1 MNKQHLL
8 NMAMNSGMILQQ
20 SLEGFFVTQLLS
32 GLTPSEIEE
41 LWQLWLWMVGNGN
54 PIALRWFISLSH
66 VSYDLSS
73 SNLT

>member
-1 MNKQHLL
+1 MTMNP
-8 NMAMNSGMILQQ
+8 GMILQQ

-32 GLTPSEIEE
+32 GLTPSEIKE
-41 LWQLWLWMVGNGN
+41 LCQPWLWMVRNGH
-54 PIALRWFISLSH
+54 PIALRWCLDGLSH